1 MTDPVPAKF
10 VFHSKTLEIEFEGRA
25 DFVGAQI
32 DFMRAAI
39 HAAAVARPAAASSAP
54 APAAAAPIAAAAPS
68 AAASASAPA
77 AGTAAAPAPAAPA
90 AAPAEVSL
98 EAFYKRAKSR
108 VGRGALQE
116 TILIFAYFLREH
128 RNKEEFGIDNLNA
141 CFSLVGV
148 VPPKSLAN
156 TLGIMKRV
164 NKFFESGT
172 RRGTYALTD
181 KGNAYVR
188 KMIGS

>member
-10 VFHSKTLEIEFEGRA
+10 VFKSKTLEIEFEGRA
-25 DFVGAQI
+25 DFVGGQI
-32 DFMRAAI
+32 EFMRGAI
-39 HAAAVARPAAASSAP
+39 HAAVVARPAPTPAPAPVAATASAP
-54 APAAAAPIAAAAPS
+54 ASLPTSAAAAPAATPAAAA
-68 AAASASAPA
+68 
-77 AGTAAAPAPAAPA
+77 APAAPA
-90 AAPAEVSL
+90 AAAPAAEVSL

-116 TILIFAYFLREH
+116 TILIFAYFLRDH

-188 KMIGS
+188 KMIGG